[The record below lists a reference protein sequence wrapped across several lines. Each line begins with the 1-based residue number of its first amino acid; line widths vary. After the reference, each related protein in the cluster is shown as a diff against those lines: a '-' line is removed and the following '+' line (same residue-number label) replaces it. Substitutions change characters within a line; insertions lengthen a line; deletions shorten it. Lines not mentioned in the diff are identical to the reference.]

1 MLRTRYTRWTNDK
14 QANHYR
20 ASAERISMKKF
31 NVLEIFSHSIVFLM
45 LEMNTSNDVLHH
57 KDWFMVSDQIVHSE
71 RQGSEESHFVPPFT
85 K

>member
-1 MLRTRYTRWTNDK
+1 MFRTRYTRWTNDK

-20 ASAERISMKKF
+20 ASAKF